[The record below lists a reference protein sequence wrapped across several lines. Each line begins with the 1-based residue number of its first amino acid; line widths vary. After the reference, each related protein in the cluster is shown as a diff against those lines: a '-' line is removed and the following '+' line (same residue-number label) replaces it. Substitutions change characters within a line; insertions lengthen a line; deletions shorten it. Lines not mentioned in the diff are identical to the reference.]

1 MNLIKLKIDFD
12 IPQKELPFKWPSFYS
27 MGSCFAEN
35 QSLKFNDF
43 GFSINSNPFGIF
55 YNPISIE
62 LILRRILT

>member
-35 QSLKFNDF
+35 QSMRLSRSGFNVK
-43 GFSINSNPFGIF
+43 SNPFGIQ
-55 YNPISIE
+55 YNPVSI
-62 LILRRILT
+62 